1 QWNACSVT
9 LEGQRANRCDEESQF
24 TFRGDL
30 METTLPPEKKSRIYT
45 ILGTLAWMLLSFVGG
60 IYVGVHPEWV
70 PNMPWAYHPPEPTP
84 NNPSSQPTQDTST
97 ETPPTQTSPQG
108 H

>member
-1 QWNACSVT
+1 
-9 LEGQRANRCDEESQF
+9 
-24 TFRGDL
+24 

-70 PNMPWAYHPPEPTP
+70 PNMPWAWHPKDDQPAETTLPIP
-84 NNPSSQPTQDTST
+84 ASQPTQDTST
-97 ETPPTQTSPQG
+97 ETPPTQPSPQG

>member
-1 QWNACSVT
+1 MT
-9 LEGQRANRCDEESQF
+9 LEGQRANQCDEESQF

-45 ILGTLAWMLLSFVGG
+45 IVGTLAWMLLSFVGG

-70 PNMPWAYHPPEPTP
+70 PNMPWAWHPNEDQPPEPTP
-84 NNPSSQPTQDTST
+84 HIPSSQPTQDTST